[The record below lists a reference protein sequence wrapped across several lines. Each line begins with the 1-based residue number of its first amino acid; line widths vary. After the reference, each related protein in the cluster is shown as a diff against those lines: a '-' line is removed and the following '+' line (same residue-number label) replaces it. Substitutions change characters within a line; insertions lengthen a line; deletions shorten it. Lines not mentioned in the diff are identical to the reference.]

1 MFTDYSNIG
10 PSDAFENINASLRI
24 VHTSNTYTRNA
35 IQDKYL
41 EIFPKLYT
49 PQLTLKTTEPPD
61 NYIISDIDGYIP
73 NIPNGT
79 IFDHLS
85 FYPLD
90 WPDFHRIPTGGN
102 VGPDNS
108 LDIRQNPVTRLY
120 SSKKEDHLINNSTSF
135 KSLEE
140 QNAIDLQRRKE
151 RINNPPVGYN
161 GVEPQNNLN
170 SFENDDKNT
179 PDDTIDQLIQF
190 LASKNDTITEAKR
203 NPVNDNVLDLG
214 T

>member
-24 VHTSNTYTRNA
+24 VKTSNTYTLNA
-35 IQDKYL
+35 IQNKYL
-41 EIFPKLYT
+41 EIFPELYI
-49 PQLTLKTTEPPD
+49 PQLTLETTEPPD
-61 NYIISDIDGYIP
+61 NYVISDIDGYVP

-90 WPDFHRIPTGGN
+90 WPDFHRIYTGGD

-140 QNAIDLQRRKE
+140 QNAIDLQTRKD
-151 RINNPPVGYN
+151 RINKPPVGYN
-161 GVEPQNNLN
+161 NIEPQNN
-170 SFENDDKNT
+170 FENEDKNT
-179 PDDTIDQLIQF
+179 TDQTINSLI
-190 LASKNDTITEAKR
+190 NYITSTNGITSIVNRE
-203 NPVNDNVLDLG
+203 PVNDEVLDG
-214 T
+214 GSQD